1 MKKMM
6 KLVALVLAIA
16 MLLCACSSGA
26 PAADAP
32 KQEAPQQEAPAASA
46 NGEKE
51 PVTINMAIKSAS
63 EAETIKKIAGVY
75 MKQNPH
81 VTINVNELGRD
92 AYMERIKNQLFAKSA
107 DVDIVN
113 FTNVQIGMFAES
125 GVIADLTPYINNPEL
140 NNGFSTDMFLDSA
153 REAVTYNGSMYG
165 MPYGTST
172 IMLYYRTDL
181 IDTPPKTWGE
191 YLELAKKFTKS
202 HNPDSPTEYGTTM
215 QAKRGATCPKEFSA
229 FLWSHG
235 GDFVNADG
243 TASLVNTEGTV
254 NALQMWVD
262 MFNDLKVVP
271 PDVTS
276 YEYAQVSSAFKEG
289 ITAMCLQW
297 DAACGEFAD
306 PEGAPL
312 VCDNFGVAVIPG
324 VEQADGSVL
333 QVPFIQSWCFA
344 INEFSENKEEAYK
357 FLSFFC
363 NPDVYLENMA
373 TTDSTALKSVLEDES
388 YQGRTGYA
396 AYKESLVLGR
406 PYPNSKDTD
415 RMESALDFA
424 VAQAVAK
431 ELTPQEALDNCAAEI
446 GSYLAG

>member
-1 MKKMM
+1 MKKMV
-6 KLVALVLAIA
+6 KFVAFVLAIA
-16 MLLCACSSGA
+16 VMLCACSTASTPKDDTNVSGNDS
-26 PAADAP
+26 PA
-32 KQEAPQQEAPAASA
+32 
-46 NGEKE
+46 

-63 EAETIKKIAGVY
+63 EAETIKRIAAVY
-75 MKQNPH
+75 MEQNPH

-92 AYMERIKNQLFAKSA
+92 AYMERIKNQLFAKSS

-113 FTNVQIGMFAES
+113 FTNVQIGMFAEA
-125 GVIADLTPYINNPEL
+125 GVIADLSPYINNPEL
-140 NNGFSTDMFLDSA
+140 NNGFSTDMFLDAA

-181 IDTPPKTWGE
+181 IDNPPETWEE
-191 YLELAKKFTKS
+191 YLELAKQFTKS

-235 GDFVNADG
+235 GDFVNEDG
-243 TASLVNTEGTV
+243 TGSLVNTEGTV
-254 NALQMWVD
+254 EALQMWVD

-297 DAACGEFAD
+297 DAASGEFAN
-306 PEGAPL
+306 PEGAPN
-312 VCDNFGVAVIPG
+312 VYDKFGVAVIPG
-324 VEQADGSVL
+324 VEQEDGSVL
-333 QVPFIQSWCFA
+333 HVPFIQSWCFA

-357 FLSFFC
+357 FLAFFS
-363 NPDVYLENMA
+363 NPDVYLANMA
-373 TTDSTALKSVLEDES
+373 TTDSTALKSVLEDAS
-388 YQGRTGYA
+388 YQSRPGYD
-396 AYKESLVLGR
+396 AYRASLEQGR

-431 ELTPQEALDNCAAEI
+431 ELTPKEALDNCAEEI
-446 GSYLAG
+446 ESYLAE